1 MKPVARLHIIKQREY
16 RKSGCRGPPTGHQRI
31 GNPSIGYNPNIG
43 GGVGEMYLYH
53 VLYSFNYPSS
63 LHFSIC

>member
-16 RKSGCRGPPTGHQRI
+16 RKRCRNRPRGNRPII

-43 GGVGEMYLYH
+43 GSNIFILIEIQVIFQS
-53 VLYSFNYPSS
+53 V
-63 LHFSIC
+63 